1 MAKTAALIRV
11 GIGPEAALKSA
22 IVLKSRSGNRPQR
35 FKSFPGVTMSF
46 PWCAP
51 YYGAPF
57 FVYSNNA
64 APKRFSAPNYAGLPN
79 LIPKEVIYEGSRS

>member
-35 FKSFPGVTMSF
+35 FKSFPGAGAF
-46 PWCAP
+46 QR
-51 YYGAPF
+51 APF
-57 FVYSNNA
+57 FVYWNNA
-64 APKRFSAPNYAGLPN
+64 ALKRYRAPNYAGLHN
-79 LIPKEVIYEGSRS
+79 FIPKEVIYEGIGP